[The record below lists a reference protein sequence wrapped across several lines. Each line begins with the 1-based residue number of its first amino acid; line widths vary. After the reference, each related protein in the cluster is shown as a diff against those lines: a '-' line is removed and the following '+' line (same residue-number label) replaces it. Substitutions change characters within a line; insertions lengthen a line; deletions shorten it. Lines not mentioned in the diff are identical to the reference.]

1 MDLASA
7 QAEAGHRVHLIG
19 LAGAELRHA
28 FPKGVTRHAMP
39 LPLFRAARLNA
50 LLSTLQVDVCHGHL
64 GPACR
69 AVAHTGGA
77 LRVGTLH
84 VGYKPRQ
91 HAGLDGLIC
100 VNREQLSSL
109 AKYPGRSQVVFNWP
123 PRPNVSNPPS
133 GSGAPGFAG
142 ARKLRYACGLS
153 DGRVLIGTV
162 ARLHFSKGLD
172 VLIQAFKRY
181 APGHA
186 SLVIVGEGPM
196 KRRLRELAG
205 GHPGIHFLG
214 YRDDVDT
221 ILSELDLFVSPSREE
236 ALPLVV
242 LEAMRAG
249 LPIVATNTAGVRQLL
264 AGAAATL
271 VPTDDVDALGRVI
284 QAHIRGLDSRWGRST
299 NSRVTYDMSLY
310 DRDAAVARIEA
321 FYRRLLAADAVVAAR
336 GPVDRVS
343 H

>member
-1 MDLASA
+1 MSFVPPSRLTIAHVAFSNHMGGAERHALDLASA

-28 FPKGVTRHAMP
+28 IPKGVTQHAMP
-39 LPLFRAARLNA
+39 LPLFRAVRLEA

-69 AVAHTGGA
+69 AVARTGVP

-109 AKYPGRSQVVFNWP
+109 ASYPGRSQVVFNWP
-123 PRPNVSNPPS
+123 PRPNEASPASQSGTS
-133 GSGAPGFAG
+133 GSAG
-142 ARKLRYACGLS
+142 ARKLRQACGLS

-172 VLIQAFKRY
+172 VLIQAFRRY

-186 SLVIVGEGPM
+186 CLVIVGEGRM

-205 GHPGIHFLG
+205 GHPSIHFLG
-214 YRDDVDT
+214 CRDDVDS
-221 ILSELDLFVSPSREE
+221 ILLELDLFVSPSREE

-249 LPIVATNTAGVRQLL
+249 LPIVATNTAGYANCSPAPQR
-264 AGAAATL
+264 
-271 VPTDDVDALGRVI
+271 
-284 QAHIRGLDSRWGRST
+284 RWCPPMT
-299 NSRVTYDMSLY
+299 
-310 DRDAAVARIEA
+310 
-321 FYRRLLAADAVVAAR
+321 
-336 GPVDRVS
+336 
-343 H
+343 